1 MTKKCTCVRIGLNL
15 VYCRFMNEI
24 HIQILPSVSILFYE
38 TISLE
43 ECIFAVSMT
52 IVWLSSTYSISK
64 ILKKKIDVIKK
75 TCFVHSSRSLKLN
88 HLTKFLT
95 SSSGM
100 QKFEQRF
107 TKFPIVTFLA
117 VFLSDCVKRCRNN
130 IKIFTKPFFL
140 VCDNVRTRYRTLR
153 VP

>member
-1 MTKKCTCVRIGLNL
+1 MTKKRTCVRIAFNL
-15 VYCRFMNEI
+15 VYCWFMNEI

-64 ILKKKIDVIKK
+64 ILKKKIDVW
-75 TCFVHSSRSLKLN
+75 SLKLN

-95 SSSGM
+95 YTSEISNFQQRNTNFPFINFWNFKLPQARQKLRDSFWSTRTDDPTQRWISSV
-100 QKFEQRF
+100 
-107 TKFPIVTFLA
+107 IA
-117 VFLSDCVKRCRNN
+117 
-130 IKIFTKPFFL
+130 
-140 VCDNVRTRYRTLR
+140 
-153 VP
+153 